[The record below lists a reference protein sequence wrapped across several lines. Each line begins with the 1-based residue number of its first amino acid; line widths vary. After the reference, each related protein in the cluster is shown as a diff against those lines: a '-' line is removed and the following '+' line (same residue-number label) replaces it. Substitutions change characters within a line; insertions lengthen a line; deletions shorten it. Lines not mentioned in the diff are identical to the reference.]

1 MTCPACHS
9 ANADDARFCEQ
20 CGRPLELSC
29 PACGSQAQAGVRFCR
44 RCGHSLAQPATSAQD
59 GPAPASA
66 PPRLLS
72 LDEKLDQLQR
82 YLPSHLPDK
91 ILAHRGR
98 LAGERKLVTV
108 LFADIAD
115 YTALGG
121 QLGEEALFALMDEL
135 YELLIPQVHR
145 YEGTVNELT
154 GGGLVAFFG
163 APLAVEQAPQ
173 RAVRAALALQEAVA
187 QYCAQAERA
196 RSVRLQLRVGLN
208 TGPVIVGTVG
218 NNLRMDYKA
227 IGTTVNLAARME
239 QTAAPGTV
247 QMTEHTYKLVA
258 GYFDCDDLGLVSL
271 KGLTGK
277 MRVYRVTGERGA
289 RARIDV
295 ARERGF
301 TRLVGRE
308 RELEVLR
315 HGFELAQG
323 GRGQTVSIIGDAG
336 LGKSRLLY
344 EFRQTLAR
352 LDCTWLDGR
361 CHPYGAALA
370 YLPVIDFLKQYFQID
385 TNDRDEDIQ
394 RKVYDG
400 LAPLSPGLQARAPYL
415 LHLLAVETEG
425 STLAGRSPEAVKHHT
440 FEAIRGLVDQSAAR
454 RPLVLAIE
462 DLHWADTTSVEFLT
476 FLLEHMAGSCILLVC
491 TYRPDF
497 ASLWSRKSY
506 HSVVTLP
513 PLAPPEGYQIMTA
526 LLGTAPIQD
535 ELAAL
540 VLDKADGVPFFLEE
554 LVKALQETGA
564 IEQVEGQWRLTARAT
579 GMPVPD
585 TVEEV
590 LMARIDRLSEA
601 AKSVLQMGAVMGR
614 EFSGELLTE
623 IAGLPEWELTG
634 HLAAL
639 TDAELLYARGLPP
652 QTTYLFKHALTQ
664 EAAYRSLLT
673 ARRRDL
679 HHRVAVTLET
689 LFADRLEEYYGQL
702 AHHYGEAAQ
711 KEEIV
716 KAVEYAMRAAERYM
730 ALPAYAEA
738 VRFYDMALQAL
749 ERKEPVD
756 AAQRC
761 TLLLALGEAQR
772 KAGEHV
778 RALETLQS
786 AAEAARQVGSVAALV
801 HAALEY
807 EHTVWIGGL
816 PAEPAVH
823 LLEEALRTLDR
834 EASVLRARALG
845 SLARALLFTGVLEQ
859 AAACAQ
865 QGVEVARQAGD
876 PGVLAFNLHVLLPFP
891 WQPEETK
898 ERLAYASEMLLYAQQ
913 ANKDEFVCN
922 AHAWRMLLLLE
933 LGDIQ
938 AVDAALDAHAQATHK
953 FQAPVYLCVT
963 AGYRSMRALLEGRF
977 AEAERLAMHM
987 YSLSQRVQGGNLDG
1001 TFGLL
1006 MYTLRREQGR
1016 LHEVEPALRH
1026 FMRQQGAAAAWRPG
1040 LALLYSELGRR
1051 QEARTEFEHLARR
1064 DFADL
1069 PRDSLWMACMTYLTD
1084 VCTFLGDAP
1093 RAAILY
1099 QLLLPYAG
1107 RTVVIGNATACYGA
1121 VSRYLGMLAA
1131 TMERWEEAAQHF
1143 EDALAMNTRMG
1154 ARPWLAHTQHEY
1166 ATMLLAR
1173 NQPGDRE
1180 EATALLNEALA
1191 TARELGMRALE
1202 ARLTVRDAQI
1212 PAPASPTPPTLTGL
1226 SQREL
1231 EVLRLLAIG
1240 KSNQE
1245 IADALFI
1252 SLNTVAT
1259 HVRNILT
1266 KTGCINRTE
1275 AAAYVLRHD
1284 LRAG

>member
-1 MTCPACHS
+1 
-9 ANADDARFCEQ
+9 
-20 CGRPLELSC
+20 
-29 PACGSQAQAGVRFCR
+29 
-44 RCGHSLAQPATSAQD
+44 
-59 GPAPASA
+59 
-66 PPRLLS
+66 
-72 LDEKLDQLQR
+72 
-82 YLPSHLPDK
+82 
-91 ILAHRGR
+91 
-98 LAGERKLVTV
+98 
-108 LFADIAD
+108 
-115 YTALGG
+115 
-121 QLGEEALFALMDEL
+121 
-135 YELLIPQVHR
+135 
-145 YEGTVNELT
+145 
-154 GGGLVAFFG
+154 
-163 APLAVEQAPQ
+163 
-173 RAVRAALALQEAVA
+173 
-187 QYCAQAERA
+187 
-196 RSVRLQLRVGLN
+196 VGLN

-227 IGTTVNLAARME
+227 IGTTVKLAARME

-323 GRGQTVSIIGDAG
+323 GRGQAVSIIGDAG

-370 YLPVIDFLKQYFQID
+370 YLPVIDLLKQYFQID

-440 FEAIRGLVDQSAAR
+440 FEAIRGLVSESAAR

-513 PLAPPEGYQIMTA
+513 PLAPLEGYQIMTA

-535 ELAAL
+535 TLAAL

-585 TVEEV
+585 TVEDV

-639 TDAELLYARGLPP
+639 TEAELLYARGLPP

-702 AHHYGEAAQ
+702 AHHYCEAAQ

-756 AAQRC
+756 EHRRC
-761 TLLLALGEAQR
+761 TLLLALGGAQT
-772 KAGEHV
+772 KAGVFPQARDTFQRTADIARTLGASE
-778 RALETLQS
+778 AL
-786 AAEAARQVGSVAALV
+786 ARAALGFEE
-801 HAALEY
+801 AR
-807 EHTVWIGGL
+807 WRPGL
-816 PAEPAVH
+816 PGEPGVC
-823 LLEEALRTLDR
+823 LLEEALHALP
-834 EASVLRARALG
+834 EADSALRARVLAGLASAL
-845 SLARALLFTGVLEQ
+845 SFTGVRER
-859 AAACAQ
+859 AAAVAHESIAMARRLNDPPALAAALLGYLQ
-865 QGVEVARQAGD
+865 AFQG
-876 PGVLAFNLHVLLPFP
+876 
-891 WQPEETK
+891 QPEK
-898 ERLAYASEMLLYAQQ
+898 IMERLACASEMVRLAEKTGDRELA
-913 ANKDEFVCN
+913 AEGVGW
-922 AHAWRMLLLLE
+922 HAFELIK

-938 AVDAALDAHAQATHK
+938 ALDVQLATHTRLA
-953 FQAPVYLCVT
+953 QEVQQPHYI
-963 AGYRSMRALLEGRF
+963 YRSMWYQTMRALLDGRF
-977 AEAERLAMHM
+977 AEGERLAQQALAIGQHLQ
-987 YSLSQRVQGGNLDG
+987 SEGVEGS
-1001 TFGLL
+1001 FG
-1006 MYTLRREQGR
+1006 MQMFTLRREQGR
-1016 LHEVEPALRH
+1016 LHELAPVVRH
-1026 FMRQQGAAAAWRPG
+1026 FVRQHGAASTWRPG
-1040 LALLYSELGRR
+1040 LALIYSELGLER
-1051 QEARTEFEHLARR
+1051 EARAAFEHLAAH

-1069 PRDSLWMACMTYLTD
+1069 PQDSLWLTCVAYLAE
-1084 VCTFLGDAP
+1084 VCAFLHDAP
-1093 RAAILY
+1093 RAATLY
-1099 QLLLPYAG
+1099 QLLLPYHG
-1107 RTVVIGNATACYGA
+1107 QTIVVGPAHVCYGPA
-1121 VSRYLGMLAA
+1121 SHYLGMLAA

-1275 AAAYVLRHD
+1275 AAAYALRHD
-1284 LRAG
+1284 LRAE